1 MANRFSGEYRPPHSG
16 TSPLS
21 QGLSPFSQDGQYWRE
36 QSSPRRLTPELRLQS
51 WSGEDEKGEFTQKG
65 ANKKYTF
72 EKSKPKT
79 KGDSERKGDYYAR
92 EPKKANDNSFRD
104 NPPKDE
110 GGSSILRNSKKPPK
124 SPSGGMALPLPQ
136 KVK

>member
-1 MANRFSGEYRPPHSG
+1 MANRFGREYRPPHNG
-16 TSPLS
+16 A
-21 QGLSPFSQDGQYWRE
+21 SPFAQAPSLPN
-36 QSSPRRLTPELRLQS
+36 PRQLQLQA
-51 WSGEDEKGEFTQKG
+51 WGGEDEKGEFTQKG
-65 ANKKYTF
+65 ADKKYTF

-79 KGDSERKGDYYAR
+79 KGDSERKSDYYAR
-92 EPKKANDNSFRD
+92 EPKDANDNSFRD

-124 SPSGGMALPLPQ
+124 SPSGGMALSLPQ

>member
-1 MANRFSGEYRPPHSG
+1 MANRFGGEYRQPHNGASAVA
-16 TSPLS
+16 
-21 QGLSPFSQDGQYWRE
+21 
-36 QSSPRRLTPELRLQS
+36 QSSPLPNPRQLQVQP
-51 WSGEDEKGEFTQKG
+51 WGGEDEEGEFTQTG
-65 ANKKYTF
+65 AEKKYTL
-72 EKSKPKT
+72 KKAN
-79 KGDSERKGDYYAR
+79 SEPEGNYYAR
-92 EPKKANDNSFRD
+92 EPKGANDNSFLD